1 VNINLTLI
9 GQMIT
14 FLVFVAFTMKYVW
27 PPITKALRDRQ
38 KRIAEGLAAAD
49 RGKHELEL
57 AQHKSAEIIRDAKLQ
72 AAKYI
77 EEANKRG
84 LHIVEEAK
92 EQARLASERI
102 IQLAQEDILIERNNA
117 REALRQE
124 IAGLALMGASKILGK
139 EVDEAS
145 NSAMI
150 NTLIAEVASE

>member
-1 VNINLTLI
+1 MNINLTLI